1 MAFTPEGYDGFFRR
15 AFARL
20 VLFLIKIGASREE
33 AEDSAQEAMTKAYE
47 HWDVIEHPE
56 AWVRVVAE
64 RMYLAASARARAAPV
79 KAVAGGW
86 AGDGTHTDVDPVV
99 FGEQQRKVF
108 NLLRRLPYEQR
119 RVMAWYYDGF
129 AIAEIAARVGR
140 PEATVRS
147 HLRHAR
153 QRLQR
158 ELYVENAV
166 ARDAAGAGEGTN

>member
-1 MAFTPEGYDGFFRR
+1 MVFSPEGFDEFFRG

-47 HWDVIEHPE
+47 NWRAIQHPE

-64 RMYLAASARARAAPV
+64 RGYIAAAARARAAPA
-79 KAVAGGW
+79 KMLAGGW
-86 AGDGTHTDVDPVV
+86 TGDGTYTDLDLAV
-99 FGEQQRKVF
+99 FGEEQRRVLD
-108 NLLRRLPYEQR
+108 LLRRLPYEQR
-119 RVMAWYYDGF
+119 RVLAWYYDGF
-129 AIAEIAARVGR
+129 ATAEIAKRVDR

-158 ELYVENAV
+158 ELKVGNAV
-166 ARDAAGAGEGTN
+166 ADVATAGEGMN